1 MERYNVERDEEDFVY
16 LFYSEGPKGR
26 IRKMVRF
33 QRIPDF
39 GRNVFNLAFG
49 DWDDLAGKM
58 NDEVVSNNNDHLK
71 VLNTVAGVVLDFVNL
86 WPNAII
92 KIEGSTYSRTR
103 LYQMGIS
110 SFWQEINQEFEI
122 YGKNDRDWVP
132 FKKGVNYKAFLIFK
146 KIG

>member
-1 MERYNVERDEEDFVY
+1 MEMERYNVERDEEDFVY

-49 DWDDLAGKM
+49 DWD
-58 NDEVVSNNNDHLK
+58 E
-71 VLNTVAGVVLDFVNL
+71 
-86 WPNAII
+86 
-92 KIEGSTYSRTR
+92 
-103 LYQMGIS
+103 
-110 SFWQEINQEFEI
+110 EFEI